1 MHADISVVNY
11 VMYIYAGIQVYP
23 HVHCMS
29 RSMVN
34 VQGRTFRV
42 LPHPEK
48 DAVGLANLEH
58 IRNSVLHIGKALLV
72 HI

>member
-34 VQGRTFRV
+34 AQGRTFRV
-42 LPHPEK
+42 LPQPVK
-48 DAVGLANLEH
+48 DAE
-58 IRNSVLHIGKALLV
+58 LLIPYV
-72 HI
+72 